1 MTLRITRHKTVLAA
15 GVPVRNGAALAAWD
29 NSQTGGVFTP
39 PSPSL
44 YKVTTDADHTIT
56 WPGSVAESFPSGS
69 SEYVFLDAADIATV
83 S

>member
-15 GVPVRNGAALAAWD
+15 GVPVRNGAAVTAWD
-29 NSQTGGVFTP
+29 NSQTGGIFTP
-39 PSPSL
+39 PSPAL
-44 YKVTTDADHTIT
+44 YRIFTDAAHTIT
-56 WPGSVAESFPSGS
+56 WPGSVAEYFPSGA